1 MPLQTYQEF
10 ALDSPGPGGSIR
22 EDLLDFIE
30 NLSPKDTPLFN
41 NLGALQVHAG
51 YVEHLSDTLTAASTN
66 AWSEGGAATDVA
78 LTMPTRRATVI
89 QNFQAH
95 FWVSGRTQ
103 AVNHAGLA
111 TPLAYQEV
119 KQMRILKTDVELAL
133 HRGTVVTGPTTAP
146 QTAGFITRASGGV
159 TTYNT
164 ASSGTTLTERVFNDL
179 ITLSYSTPVNL
190 REVYTNMFVKRTING
205 YTTDTTRWIPAGDKR
220 QVDIIEVYESEVGVL
235 SIFKSRYQLQAAT
248 VTAEGN
254 SFLVIDPDFFQVA
267 WLRQFR
273 TFELG
278 LDGDRVRKMIVGELG
293 LLQRQEEA
301 AVVGT
306 GYVAYLP

>member
-10 ALDSPGPGGSIR
+10 ANATPGPGGSIR

-41 NLGALQVHAG
+41 NLGAMQVNAG
-51 YVEHLSDTLTAASTN
+51 YVEHLQDTLTAASTN
-66 AWSEGGAATDVA
+66 AWAEGGAATDVA
-78 LTMPTRRATVI
+78 LTMPTRNATII
-89 QNFQAH
+89 QNFQKH
-95 FWVSGRTQ
+95 FWVSGRNQ
-103 AVNHAGLA
+103 AVNHAGMSS
-111 TPLAYQEV
+111 PMAYQEV

-133 HRGTVVTGPTTAP
+133 HRGSAVTGPTTAP
-146 QTAGFITRASGGV
+146 QTAGCLNAIS
-159 TTYNT
+159 TYNT
-164 ASSGTTLTERVFNDL
+164 SSSGTTLTERVFNDL

-190 REVYTNMFVKRTING
+190 REVYCNMQVKRTVNG
-205 YTTDTTRWIPAGDKR
+205 YTTDTTRWIPAGDRR
-220 QVDIIEVYESEVGVL
+220 QVDIIEVYESEVGIL
-235 SIFKSRYQLQAAT
+235 SLFKSRYQLQAASIG
-248 VTAEGN
+248 AFGN
-254 SFLVIDPDFFQVA
+254 SFLVIDPDFFTVG

-293 LLQRQEEA
+293 LIVRAEEA
-301 AVVGT
+301 GVVGQ

>member
-1 MPLQTYQEF
+1 M
-10 ALDSPGPGGSIR
+10 S
-22 EDLLDFIE
+22 
-30 NLSPKDTPLFN
+30 
-41 NLGALQVHAG
+41 
-51 YVEHLSDTLTAASTN
+51 
-66 AWSEGGAATDVA
+66 
-78 LTMPTRRATVI
+78 
-89 QNFQAH
+89 
-95 FWVSGRTQ
+95 
-103 AVNHAGLA
+103 

-146 QTAGFITRASGGV
+146 QTAGFINSASGGV

-164 ASSGTTLTERVFNDL
+164 SSSGTTLTERIFNDL

-190 REVYTNMFVKRTING
+190 REVYCNMQVKRTVNG

-220 QVDIIEVYESEVGVL
+220 QVDIVEIYESEVGVL
-235 SIFKSRYQLQAAT
+235 SLFKSRYQLQAAT
-248 VTAEGN
+248 VGAFGN
-254 SFLVIDPDFFQVA
+254 SFLVIDPDFFQIG

-293 LLQRQEEA
+293 LVQRAEEA

-306 GYVAYLP
+306 DYVAYLP